1 MILKLSFQTWYIHCL
16 SVIDW
21 LIFIEVLWKYGYQI
35 KSKTLV
41 YSCSVLILFFL
52 SAVCILTWHYFLNF
66 SIIKWLI
73 AFQSLLTLL
82 GNFSLIFATWRR
94 NDRI

>member
-21 LIFIEVLWKYGYQI
+21 LIFIELLWTYSYQL
-35 KSKTLV
+35 KSKTFL
-41 YSCSVLILFFL
+41 YLCSVLILFFL
-52 SAVCILTWHYFLNF
+52 SAICILTWHYFLNF
-66 SIIKWLI
+66 SVLKWLI
-73 AFQSLLTLL
+73 VLQSLLTIV
-82 GNFSLIFATWRR
+82 GNFCLIFATWRR